1 VLFND
6 HDNKWTVIASLKNA
20 FDQRGSAGVSGG
32 RISNNSVANNVNHP
46 LFNRVNQTVSYIM
59 PRTYSLEIQR
69 RF

>member
-1 VLFND
+1 
-6 HDNKWTVIASLKNA
+6 
-20 FDQRGSAGVSGG
+20 
-32 RISNNSVANNVNHP
+32 VNHP